1 MQSGL
6 ATSFLRHLAA
16 GRRTIQ
22 KTQRQKFRQRDTM
35 DTHDTL
41 DAAGA
46 AALLNADAE
55 TVLLLARRGELPGT
69 KIGKS
74 WVFLRIDLLDFLSS
88 KVRAD
93 TARRRK
99 QVSEPAI
106 PTGVLLV
113 TPQSRRRRKLPV
125 LPQLPGAELSA
136 PTPVTTSAVQDH
148 SPSSSHNALTGVD
161 PDAR

>member
-1 MQSGL
+1 
-6 ATSFLRHLAA
+6 
-16 GRRTIQ
+16 
-22 KTQRQKFRQRDTM
+22 M

-74 WVFLRIDLLDFLSS
+74 WVFLRIDLLDFLSA
-88 KVRAD
+88 KVKAD

-99 QVSEPAI
+99 QASEPAI
-106 PTGVLLV
+106 PTGVLV
-113 TPQSRRRRKLPV
+113 VAKQSRRRRQLPV

-136 PTPVTTSAVQDH
+136 PPTVTTSAVQDH

-161 PDAR
+161 RDAR

>member
-1 MQSGL
+1 
-6 ATSFLRHLAA
+6 
-16 GRRTIQ
+16 
-22 KTQRQKFRQRDTM
+22 M

-46 AALLNADAE
+46 AALLNAEAE

-74 WVFLRIDLLDFLSS
+74 WVFLRIDLLDFLSA
-88 KVRAD
+88 KVKAD

-106 PTGVLLV
+106 PTGVLV
-113 TPQSRRRRKLPV
+113 AQQSRRRRQLPV
-125 LPQLPGAELSA
+125 LPQLPGAESST